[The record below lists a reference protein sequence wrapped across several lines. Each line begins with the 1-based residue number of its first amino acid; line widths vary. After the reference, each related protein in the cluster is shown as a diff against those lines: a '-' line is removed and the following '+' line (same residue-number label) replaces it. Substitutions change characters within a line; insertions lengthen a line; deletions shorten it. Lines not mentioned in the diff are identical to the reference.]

1 MKTNH
6 IKIVLF
12 LALVVSLTNC
22 AIQKTTSTIV
32 GCEYNEKTNTT
43 DYFVFPYGSVT
54 IPGKWE
60 RTNYLASSK
69 QQFFRNRD
77 SVSLAIS
84 FVRFNKYE
92 FNRNGEKSGFEF
104 IKSFY
109 EWDSNYFVES
119 QGLKRQSIETDST
132 NNFIIYRIY
141 GQKETANINT
151 YFLVAEKKGDIAN
164 FSITNVKKWEE
175 NEKIN
180 FLKAISLTR
189 K

>member
-12 LALVVSLTNC
+12 LALVLCLMNC
-22 AIQKTTSTIV
+22 AAQKTTSTIV
-32 GCEYNEKTNTT
+32 GCEYSEKTNTT

-69 QQFFRNRD
+69 QQFFRNQD
-77 SVSLAIS
+77 SVILAIS
-84 FVRFNKYE
+84 FGRFNKYE

-119 QGLKRQSIETDST
+119 QGLKRQSIETDSI
-132 NNFIIYRIY
+132 NNYIIYRIY
-141 GQKETANINT
+141 GQKETANFDT
-151 YFLVAEKKGDIAN
+151 YFLVGEKKGDIAN
-164 FSITNVKKWEE
+164 FSISSVKTWEE
-175 NEKIN
+175 NEKLS
-180 FLKAISLTR
+180 FLKTLFLTR